1 MLFILISLIA
11 WLPAIIGLGSPL
23 LVIRRNLL
31 PHPDSPHL
39 IFVTLA
45 GLAILGTIA
54 NLLNIFVP
62 ISPNVALVVFAIG
75 WLLFVLNARYVVKA
89 FPLSLVL
96 FGLVLAI
103 YAAYSGQKPV
113 ANYDSGLYHLQAI
126 RWITAS
132 KTPLGLANLHSRLG
146 FNSSWF
152 SIAAS
157 LEIPYL
163 QHKSSFIVNTLLL
176 FVYGLAIGDVAVT
189 FSAARKVA
197 LSDIFLVLSGLVWL
211 IFAQSAFVSSP
222 SPDTPVVALT
232 LLSIF
237 ASIKALESEK
247 GWVYYS
253 FIAFFIAI
261 FAITVKFSAV
271 PLLLAPIMT
280 LSWNLYQHREQ
291 WDAYRS
297 TLKTLLI
304 ISLGTALLLLIP
316 WMIRGILLSGCVAF
330 PLSSGC
336 FPSLA
341 WATPISCSSS
351 ACNDLISAE
360 GTAAWIRSW
369 ARQPNLSPEVVL
381 ADWNWLIPWLDTF
394 LSSEVVRKSAALLF
408 FGLVLLWLGAGE
420 KRLSFKDRMTYILP
434 ASISFLG
441 VMFWF
446 FTAPDIRFGEGYFWS
461 LSLII
466 FSAGVY
472 RLYTAYQLN
481 RFNRILLV
489 ALAIIVL
496 VYSDGIGQINRQ
508 ELYVGR
514 QEIFLSW
521 PAIPTADLE
530 EKMTRE
536 GIRILTPTSGD
547 QCWNADSPCTPYFD
561 PDLKITSGSTG
572 LPKRFQRVTL
582 QDK

>member
-1 MLFILISLIA
+1 
-11 WLPAIIGLGSPL
+11 
-23 LVIRRNLL
+23 
-31 PHPDSPHL
+31 
-39 IFVTLA
+39 
-45 GLAILGTIA
+45 
-54 NLLNIFVP
+54 
-62 ISPNVALVVFAIG
+62 
-75 WLLFVLNARYVVKA
+75 
-89 FPLSLVL
+89 
-96 FGLVLAI
+96 
-103 YAAYSGQKPV
+103 
-113 ANYDSGLYHLQAI
+113 
-126 RWITAS
+126 
-132 KTPLGLANLHSRLG
+132 
-146 FNSSWF
+146 
-152 SIAAS
+152 
-157 LEIPYL
+157 
-163 QHKSSFIVNTLLL
+163 
-176 FVYGLAIGDVAVT
+176 
-189 FSAARKVA
+189 
-197 LSDIFLVLSGLVWL
+197 
-211 IFAQSAFVSSP
+211 
-222 SPDTPVVALT
+222 
-232 LLSIF
+232 
-237 ASIKALESEK
+237 
-247 GWVYYS
+247 
-253 FIAFFIAI
+253 
-261 FAITVKFSAV
+261 
-271 PLLLAPIMT
+271 
-280 LSWNLYQHREQ
+280 
-291 WDAYRS
+291 
-297 TLKTLLI
+297 LI

-496 VYSDGIGQINRQ
+496 LYADGIGQINHQ